1 MIIAQGILEF
11 KQSKKSHLV
20 DTDVQAFLDRFYMS
34 RIGIRMLI
42 GMVTLS
48 YLEQSRVISDPTADF
63 FSLHHSRRSTHCI
76 KQGTITQGLCGN
88 YLHKDQFGGYGAGG
102 D

>member
-1 MIIAQGILEF
+1 MADGNLIPDHIFLSTQLLHLAIEKTAQGILEF

-42 GMVTLS
+42 GMCP
-48 YLEQSRVISDPTADF
+48 RD
-63 FSLHHSRRSTHCI
+63 HNMC
-76 KQGTITQGLCGN
+76 QG
-88 YLHKDQFGGYGAGG
+88 DR
-102 D
+102 